1 MLFQRRQS
9 ERMFEAYIR
18 KRFKANST
26 PFDISASSAFK
37 PTKPLEI
44 HQHPQHQL
52 QQQQHQPLISPITG
66 QPLSHVPAPLLLS
79 SSTHSTAGSSF
90 RLGRSST
97 QPRLLQLTVTG
108 TPAPTP
114 ANSSHS
120 LQRQHSV
127 SDSIN
132 ASLSEQLT
140 LSVGN
145 NDTEHIFEMSG
156 IDNDSAI
163 QSLSEDAST
172 ATQSSTSVGVGVARS
187 NSVRA
192 RANMFQQLQEQSR
205 SRREAAGREQLP
217 AQSRSF
223 ASSQA
228 VTPHHSPPPSA
239 TAEAAV
245 ASSHNSLNDEPST
258 PNTTQD
264 TTDADF
270 EPSSLSLA
278 ERLAFFSSLCE
289 SAACGSGGATAA
301 SGSARLFSRPNSSC
315 NSRSPPIDRLT
326 RSSTA
331 GSSGNVTPTPMEC
344 SPIIN
349 DLKQEQ
355 PMEPKQQQQ
364 QQQQQQHQQTEQELP
379 PTHNGFYQL
388 TRSATAPTPST
399 ATVVTTTTT
408 TTPLQN
414 GAPPATRR
422 MRVRT
427 VGKLVLPA
435 TFLSDRNKSDNSNSS
450 NGSSS
455 HRSSCIGRLQTLED
469 IHISMGVRTIGK
481 IKSPFIEQQQQQR
494 QQQQQDQSHQQQQQ
508 SKSAKMDQQRYSNG
522 ASDSG
527 SDSGKENQAA
537 NQQKQQQQQQDA
549 QQRQQQLDMHR
560 KHFSH
565 ITVQQMPP
573 QQSINRRHTTE
584 LSGSPIGTVCMGN
597 NRPKVNERYAKYFGL
612 DESSTSSQ
620 LLKTEALNEHVRVPA
635 SQMSSSSNSSNS
647 NSNSKSN
654 TSINKS
660 SSSTSISSNNSNTS
674 MVQRR
679 REMLKR
685 TRAMSME
692 TSMCDGGSISPTA
705 VPSAKRAHSP
715 AHSGVGL
722 NRIASFEDIVVT
734 QDELHAAGHEFKRLC
749 GEILG
754 T

>member
-26 PFDISASSAFK
+26 PFDISATSAFK

-44 HQHPQHQL
+44 HQHPHQHQL

-79 SSTHSTAGSSF
+79 SSTHSTAGNSF

-120 LQRQHSV
+120 LHRQHSV

-172 ATQSSTSVGVGVARS
+172 ATQSSTGVGVARS

-239 TAEAAV
+239 TAEAAA

-315 NSRSPPIDRLT
+315 NSRSPPMDRLA

-355 PMEPKQQQQ
+355 PMEPKQPQQQ
-364 QQQQQQHQQTEQELP
+364 QQQQQQMEPELP
-379 PTHNGFYQL
+379 PTHNGFHQL
-388 TRSATAPTPST
+388 TRSATAPTSST
-399 ATVVTTTTT
+399 STVVTTTTT

-435 TFLSDRNKSDNSNSS
+435 TFLSDRSKSDNSNSS
-450 NGSSS
+450 NSSNISSS

-494 QQQQQDQSHQQQQQ
+494 QQQHQQQQDQSQQQ
-508 SKSAKMDQQRYSNG
+508 SKAAKMDQQRYSNG

-537 NQQKQQQQQQDA
+537 NQQKQQQHQQEA
-549 QQRQQQLDMHR
+549 QQRQDLRHR
-560 KHFSH
+560 HFSH

-584 LSGSPIGTVCMGN
+584 LSGSSIGTVCMGN

-612 DESSTSSQ
+612 DDSSNGQ

-635 SQMSSSSNSSNS
+635 SQMSNNSSSNS
-647 NSNSKSN
+647 NSSNSN

-715 AHSGVGL
+715 AHGCGGL